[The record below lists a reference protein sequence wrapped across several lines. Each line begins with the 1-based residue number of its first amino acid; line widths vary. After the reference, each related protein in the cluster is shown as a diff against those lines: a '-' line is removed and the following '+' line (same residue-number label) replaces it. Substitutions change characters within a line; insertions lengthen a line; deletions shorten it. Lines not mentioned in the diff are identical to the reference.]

1 MSHQIAMQVFNGG
14 CDLNGVWGRIQK
26 ASYYKL
32 SNKSLSQA
40 EDAVTRNYKA
50 KLEEILHK

>member
-50 KLEEILHK
+50 KLEETLHK